1 MNRTHGKRLAC
12 AALAAMMLLTGC
24 GRRSSSGGDGSAKK
38 ESGNTATVVRPAS
51 NLELRN
57 DQVIQSHLENNRNL
71 STARNTREA
80 TNFHFYIENTETM
93 MGFAATSVRTNFK
106 EGVQSLLDV
115 ARNSFSNLDAHS
127 LVYSDAEK
135 ALQWEE
141 AELNDRFIR
150 KLQTKGFYD
159 KPMAEISALEEL
171 TWESSAYDEY
181 GVTAIVSNFVEP
193 GNDLNALAVA
203 IETYF
208 DKYENSAACVMGITS
223 RFEGDFHIPY
233 DGGNSLTYRIT
244 SFSSDVPYY
253 IVLFGPEASVR
264 QTVEKLEEHLKNK
277 QIQPTYDIY
286 TNNAN
291 AQILAEPL
299 SFDLLGDLKRKKAP
313 AEVTRSYN
321 TGELYEDDGGNV
333 YYAASS
339 GRVETL
345 DSEEKGDISTSTQIS
360 AISKDYDGH
369 SSYDTEYTLY
379 TYDAVGKT
387 WTEAGKNALAR
398 TTVTVQTK
406 DGPVEDEL
414 SEEPLLTAG
423 RRELLIKAKLDFG
436 SGSALRREEIYRVE
450 VKLYLNRENTD
461 GMDGATPNL
470 AAYSVVRAEY
480 DAQINRLSDGW
491 MDTKIWTPEPGS
503 HQKLL
508 EVLTKTPNLGDL
520 LTSLDQL
527 ENKYQDETE
536 LIEYVDFVFNV
547 PSEEKK

>member
-1 MNRTHGKRLAC
+1 MKNTYRKRLAC
-12 AALAAMMLLTGC
+12 AVLAAMMLLTGC
-24 GRRSSSGGDGSAKK
+24 GRRASSGGDSSTQK
-38 ESGNTATVVRPAS
+38 ESGTTTVVRPAS

-57 DQVIQSHLENNRNL
+57 DPVIQEHLENNHSL

-80 TNFHFYIENTETM
+80 TNFHFFIENTETM
-93 MGFAATSVRTNFK
+93 AGFVGTSSRTNFK

-115 ARNSFSNLDAHS
+115 ARNSFGSLDAYS
-127 LVYSDAEK
+127 LEYYEEDK
-135 ALQWEE
+135 MLQWHE

-150 KLQTKGFYD
+150 KLQTEGFYNN
-159 KPMAEISALEEL
+159 PMAEISALEEL
-171 TWESSAYDEY
+171 AWESDAYDEY

-193 GNDLNALAVA
+193 RNDLNALAA
-203 IETYF
+203 TIETYF
-208 DKYENSAACVMGITS
+208 DKYENSAACIMGITS
-223 RFEGDFHIPY
+223 KFEGDFHIPY
-233 DGGNSLTYRIT
+233 DNSQSLTYRIT
-244 SFSSDVPYY
+244 SFSSDAPYY
-253 IVLFGPEASVR
+253 IVLFGPESTVR
-264 QTVEKLEEHLKNK
+264 QTVKKLEEHLNNK

-286 TNNAN
+286 TNNAY

-313 AEVTRSYN
+313 AEVSRSYN

-345 DSEEKGDISTSTQIS
+345 DAEEHGDISTSTQIS

-369 SSYDTEYTLY
+369 SIYHTEYALY
-379 TYDAVGKT
+379 TYDAVT
-387 WTEAGKNALAR
+387 QSWVEAGKNALAR
-398 TTVTVQTK
+398 TSVTVQSK

-450 VKLYLNRENTD
+450 VKLYLNRKNTE
-461 GMDGATPNL
+461 ATSGGTANL
-470 AAYSVVRAEY
+470 ESYSVAWAEY
-480 DAQINRLSDGW
+480 DKEINKLCDGW
-491 MDTKIWTPEPGS
+491 RETKIWLANSGS
-503 HQKLL
+503 NKKVV
-508 EVLTKTPNLGDL
+508 EILTKTPNLGNL
-520 LTSLDQL
+520 LTSMEQL
-527 ENKYQDETE
+527 ENKYQDDTE

-547 PSEEKK
+547 PSEEEK